1 MTEDVPRPRWRLPLL
16 VLLGY
21 AAVGALRAAP
31 LLSHPL
37 HGTLG
42 GGRGDVALFL
52 WFVSHTSTA
61 LVHDHGHGLL
71 VTYALNAP
79 HGVNLMWNT
88 SLLLPGA
95 LLAPVTA
102 TAGPVLSLNLIIVLG
117 PVLSAWSAYLC
128 SGRFLTRTPAR
139 VVVGLVFGFSPA
151 LMAASVGHFHL
162 TLLMLVPPLLLLTV
176 DAVTGHRG
184 PVRSGLLLGLVVAC
198 QILVGEEVL
207 ALSGVAV
214 VVLVALLAVQRR
226 QQVRARVLP
235 VLRAAGIAGA
245 VTVLLAGYPL
255 YVQFFGPQHVRG
267 EVQSLDTIVLDPAQL
282 VVPAPEVALQH
293 NLFER
298 VLHVT
303 PLNGSE
309 SMGYVGAPL
318 LVLLAVVLWVRRRDL
333 VARTAGLAAAVL
345 AVLALGYTL
354 HLAGHRTGIPVPW
367 KLSSGLPVIG
377 NVLPVR
383 WMLLVDL
390 FVALL
395 VGVAVELVPR
405 AGRRRPVA
413 AALLVL
419 CLVPLAPRLSGPSQ
433 PTRTPAYFAGEGS
446 SLRDTVLLLPV
457 PTASDV
463 VAMKWH
469 AEAGTRFP
477 IPGGYFIGPR
487 RDGRAG
493 FGTCPRRPTEQVLL
507 QLAFSGTPVQ
517 LTPTLRRHARDDLAY
532 WGARTVVLGPAPYE
546 PVLLDFVTTL
556 LHRAPERTGGVWVWR
571 GVDPSQV

>member
-1 MTEDVPRPRWRLPLL
+1 MTEDAPRPRWRLPLL

-37 HGTLG
+37 RGTLG
-42 GGRGDVALFL
+42 GGRGDVGLFL
-52 WFVSHTSTA
+52 WFVSHTGNA

-71 VTYALNAP
+71 VTHALNAP

-102 TAGPVLSLNLIIVLG
+102 LAGPVLSLNLIIVLG

-128 SGRFLTRTPAR
+128 SGRFLSRTSAR
-139 VVVGLVFGFSPA
+139 ALAGLVFGFSPA
-151 LMAASVGHFHL
+151 LMAASVAHFHL

-176 DAVTGHRG
+176 DAVTGRRG
-184 PVRSGLLLGLVVAC
+184 PVRSGLLIGLVAGC
-198 QILVGEEVL
+198 QILIGEEVL
-207 ALSGVAV
+207 ALTGVAL
-214 VVLVALLAVQRR
+214 VVLVVLLAVQRPR
-226 QQVRARVLP
+226 QVRARVLP
-235 VLRAAGIAGA
+235 VLYAAGVAA
-245 VTVLLAGYPL
+245 AFTLLLTGYAL
-255 YVQFFGPQHVRG
+255 YTQFFGPQHVRG

-282 VVPAPEVALQH
+282 VVPAPELAFRH
-293 NLFER
+293 DLFDR

-309 SMGYVGAPL
+309 SMGYLGAPL

-333 VARTAGLAAAVL
+333 MTRTAGLAAVVL

-354 HLAGHRTGIPVPW
+354 HLAGNRTGIPVPW
-367 KLSSGLPVIG
+367 RLSAGLPVIG

-395 VGVAVELVPR
+395 VGVAVELVPS

-413 AALLVL
+413 AALVVL
-419 CLVPLAPRLSGPSQ
+419 CLVPVAPRLSGPSQ
-433 PTRTPAYFAGEGS
+433 PTRTPAYFTGEAA
-446 SLRDTVLLLPV
+446 SLKGTVLLLPV
-457 PTASDV
+457 PTADH
-463 VAMKWH
+463 VAAMRWH

-477 IPGGYFIGPR
+477 IPGGYFVGPR
-487 RDGRAG
+487 EGGRAG
-493 FGTCPRRPTEQVLL
+493 FGTFPRRPTEQVLL
-507 QLAFSGTPVQ
+507 QLAFSGTPVEV
-517 LTPTLRRHARDDLAY
+517 TPTLRRHARDDLAY
-532 WGARTVVLGPAPYE
+532 WGARTVVLGPTTYE

-556 LHRAPERTGGVWVWR
+556 LHRAPERTGDVWVWR
-571 GVDPSQV
+571 GIDPSQV